1 VINSLNYIVLWD
13 ENPVK
18 EAPGVEQVAEQA
30 TVAELQVAELQVAD
44 RLPQDDFLPQV
55 YERINWQPLQVGPEG
70 LRLPM

>member
-1 VINSLNYIVLWD
+1 MKSLNYIVLWD

-30 TVAELQVAELQVAD
+30 TVAELQVAD
-44 RLPQDDFLPQV
+44 RRPQDDFLPQV

>member
-1 VINSLNYIVLWD
+1 MINSLNYIVLWD

-30 TVAELQVAELQVAD
+30 TVAELQVAD